1 MPVASIH
8 ANEASTSKAAVAVD
22 QTSGPSLPFAPGIP
36 SRPFVDPNA
45 IPDQVLVTPPPATV
59 QDVQIAYAAPA
70 KQSQSNTLG
79 DPTQNLQS
87 FTLNDLALFTKEQ
100 CYSTNQSKD
109 VHLFYV
115 GRDDVHD
122 ILKYV
127 LSRVTVSLYMNMFG
141 FDDAELNNIIMQKAL
156 NPAITM
162 LITLDESQ
170 ASGVHEK
177 ALLEADQKYN
187 LAAFNTHFAI
197 GESKT
202 HQISHTKG
210 FVADGRVAGEG
221 STNWSDSG
229 EGTFVVQGLAGGPGY
244 KAQNNTQSIITDPDT
259 IVRFQTELIAEHM
272 TITSVAKSGSGAK
285 TSLPLATTPA
295 AAALHKQVAAATT
308 PAAVLRS
315 VTASKAAKT
324 TSPAAA
330 KKAAAKTTTAAAA
343 KTAQPAAK
351 SQPLPAAKKTA
362 ATKTSASVKKAI
374 PAAAKKAA
382 AKTTRP
388 QSPRRPARQS
398 LLRRS

>member
-8 ANEASTSKAAVAVD
+8 ANESAKSKVAAAVD
-22 QTSGPSLPFAPGIP
+22 KSSGPSLPFAPGFP
-36 SRPFVDPNA
+36 ARPFVDPNA
-45 IPDQVLVTPPPATV
+45 IPAAVLEGQPPPVTV
-59 QDVQIAYAAPA
+59 EHVQAAYAAPA
-70 KQSQSNTLG
+70 KQSQSNVLG

-141 FDDAELNNIIMQKAL
+141 FDDSELNNIIMQKAL

-162 LITLDESQ
+162 LITLDQSQ

-177 ALLEADQKYN
+177 ALLEADRKYN

-221 STNWSDSG
+221 STNWSASG

-244 KAQNNTQSIITDPDT
+244 RAQNNTQSIITDPDT
-259 IVRFQTELIAEHM
+259 IVRFQTELISEHM
-272 TITSVAKSGSGAK
+272 TIVSVAKGGSGAK
-285 TSLPLATTPA
+285 TSAPLTVTPA
-295 AAALHKQVAAATT
+295 AAAVHKHIQAATT
-308 PAAVLRS
+308 PISVLKGVS
-315 VTASKAAKT
+315 ATSAAKPGA
-324 TSPAAA
+324 PAAA
-330 KKAAAKTTTAAAA
+330 KEAAATKAVG
-343 KTAQPAAK
+343 
-351 SQPLPAAKKTA
+351 KKTA
-362 ATKTSASVKKAI
+362 AQA
-374 PAAAKKAA
+374 
-382 AKTTRP
+382 
-388 QSPRRPARQS
+388 
-398 LLRRS
+398 